1 MGVSE
6 YRSTPGQNPWRSEL
20 RDPSSEFYTGASMK
34 KLIIIIF
41 AVLLGLC
48 SMLAADVDP
57 ATATVNCLRGSE
69 VTDISSETYYTDS
82 SLMIT
87 GTIYNA
93 ATTNGAVQDLTD
105 VDIEVKFGNVAQGSN
120 IYTGTVS
127 DATSG
132 TFYVTGTIPTN
143 KSPVYIQ
150 YKITDTNST
159 SYIFPWH
166 NVKVKDAM

>member
-1 MGVSE
+1 
-6 YRSTPGQNPWRSEL
+6 
-20 RDPSSEFYTGASMK
+20 MK

-48 SMLAADVDP
+48 SMLVADVDP
-57 ATATVNCLRGSE
+57 ATVVVNCLRGSE

-93 ATTNGAVQDLTD
+93 ASTNGAVQDLTD
-105 VDIEVKFGNVAQGSN
+105 VDIEVKFGNVSQGSN

-132 TFYVTGTIPTN
+132 TFYVIGTIPTN
-143 KSPVYIQ
+143 KSPINVQ
-150 YKITDTNST
+150 YKITDTNDV
-159 SYIFPWH
+159 SYIYPWH